1 VVGKKQKHYVALVM
15 CSDNVDDSELPH
27 HNSDSEG
34 ADEVENEN
42 EELWRRMRHE
52 REMFLQQQK
61 VIQHSKAKSKP
72 TFFFVFCQES
82 AVYGE
87 ALSLE
92 GRVCKCYRISLN
104 WI

>member
-1 VVGKKQKHYVALVM
+1 MLLWFVM

-34 ADEVENEN
+34 VDEVENEE

-61 VIQHSKAKSKP
+61 VISIAKPSQSP
-72 TFFFVFCQES
+72 HFFFVFCQKS
-82 AVYGE
+82 AAYGE

-92 GRVCKCYRISLN
+92 GRVCN
-104 WI
+104 FV

>member
-1 VVGKKQKHYVALVM
+1 M

-27 HNSDSEG
+27 HNSDSEVG
-34 ADEVENEN
+34 DEVENED

-52 REMFLQQQK
+52 REMVLQQQK
-61 VIQHSKAKSKP
+61 VTQHCKAKPKP
-72 TFFFVFCQES
+72 SQSPHFFFVFCQDS

-92 GRVCKCYRISLN
+92 GRVWKS
-104 WI
+104 